1 MKKRVVTV
9 FLTGLLAASM
19 LLGGCTSKSEK
30 KALEY
35 KELGI
40 KQLQQE
46 DYDSAVDSFQK
57 ALDQSLGW
65 IRASELDVCYYKAL
79 AQYKAGDTKAAL
91 ESYSAL
97 IDYDAKNW
105 EVYYLRGSVY
115 LTEGDKDKCLKDYEK
130 AVELNASDLGLYGHI
145 CENLKNAGEE
155 EEAQKYLDAGLALKP
170 SSGTDYENI
179 GYLYTIKGDTDNAIK
194 AYQQAVEKG
203 TDSAS
208 LKLGELY
215 YANGNT
221 EDAKKAFEAYMEKH
235 PKDAEALTH
244 LADIAAEAG
253 DSEDAAAYYAK
264 AIEVADESEQQG
276 LRKNLVAIYE
286 NAGDFASALKEAES
300 YVADY
305 PKDTAMQKEY
315 EFLQT
320 RVENNTG
327 DATTENVDDGTDANA
342 DTSADTS
349 DASTEGNGQ

>member
-9 FLTGLLAASM
+9 FLTCLLAASM

-57 ALDQSLGW
+57 ALDQSLGK
-65 IRASELDVCYYKAL
+65 ITANELDVCYYKAL
-79 AQYKAGDTKAAL
+79 AQYKSGDAKAAL

-115 LTEGDKDKCLKDYEK
+115 LSEGDKDKSLKDYEE
-130 AVELNASDLGLYGHI
+130 AVELNDSDLGLYGHI
-145 CENLKNAGEE
+145 CENLKNAGED
-155 EEAQKYLDAGLALKP
+155 EEAEKYLEQGLALQP
-170 SSGTDYENI
+170 SSGTDYENV
-179 GYLYTIKGDTDNAIK
+179 GYLYTIKGDTENAVK

-215 YANGNT
+215 FSEGNT
-221 EDAKKAFEAYMEKH
+221 GPDT
-235 PKDAEALTH
+235 AE
-244 LADIAAEAG
+244 
-253 DSEDAAAYYAK
+253 
-264 AIEVADESEQQG
+264 G
-276 LRKNLVAIYE
+276 LREHCPYIPF
-286 NAGDFASALKEAES
+286 G
-300 YVADY
+300 Y
-305 PKDTAMQKEY
+305 PG
-315 EFLQT
+315 
-320 RVENNTG
+320 RSG
-327 DATTENVDDGTDANA
+327 WTE
-342 DTSADTS
+342 
-349 DASTEGNGQ
+349 

>member
-46 DYDSAVDSFQK
+46 DYDGAVDSFQK
-57 ALDQSLGW
+57 ALDQSLGR
-65 IRASELDVCYYKAL
+65 ITANELDVCYYKAL
-79 AQYKAGDTKAAL
+79 AQYKSGDAKAAL

-97 IDYDAKNW
+97 IDYDEKNW

-115 LTEGDKDKCLKDYEK
+115 LSEGDKDKCLKDYEK

-145 CENLKNAGEE
+145 CENLKNAGEDD
-155 EEAQKYLDAGLALKP
+155 EAEKYLEQGLALQP
-170 SSGTDYENI
+170 SSGTDYENV
-179 GYLYTIKGDTDNAIK
+179 GYLYTIKGDTENAVK

-215 YANGNT
+215 FEEGNT
-221 EDAKKAFEAYMEKH
+221 DEAKKAFEAYMEKH
-235 PKDAEALTH
+235 PDDADALTH
-244 LADIAAEAG
+244 LADIAAESG
-253 DSEDAAAYYAK
+253 DTEDAAAYYEK
-264 AIEVADESEQQG
+264 AIDVADKSDQQG
-276 LRKNLVAIYE
+276 LRKNLVAFYE
-286 NAGDFASALKEAES
+286 NAGDFASALKEAKS

-320 RVENNTG
+320 RVENSTG
-327 DATTENVDDGTDANA
+327 DAIEGTVDDGT
-342 DTSADTS
+342 SADTTSSDSSAAS
-349 DASTEGNGQ
+349 DAQ